1 MNITVHDEPSSL
13 SSLSDPDLL
22 SSLPLP
28 LSELLAE
35 SDSEG
40 EQTPSPPRCARRGL
54 GQLQANQQLLV
65 APSLGIQQVYFV
77 HLQLSVDFLQVGFVR
92 LQLCVDLLQ
101 VGFVCLQLGGDL
113 LQVGFVHLQL
123 RVDLLQVCFFR
134 LQLCVDLQQ
143 VGFVHLQLPVDLLQV
158 GFVCLQLGGDLLQ
171 AGFVHLQLSGD
182 LLQAGFLRLQLRV
195 DFLQDL
201 VFPLQNFFL
210 LFELFYF
217 SLKTDQSLGN
227 HPNFRFR
234 GKMEIKLSHSHH
246 HLGRAGNDKEKQW
259 VQWSHSCVAALQQ
272 RLGVPQQQPVIWIHH
287 APLKCG
293 NGEQSKI
300 LLLLSITHQI
310 DVDQLLHLWE
320 GAVDLETTTTTAAT
334 FLQCSRFILVSTT
347 SSSATTSSSSTCT
360 TGSKVAQLI
369 WLQGAV
375 PGLLST
381 VRLSLCASS
390 EAADISLSVNGCSAE
405 RGVDFYLP

>member
-1 MNITVHDEPSSL
+1 MHVAYEYSLKEGLDSDAWKETRENRREEMNITVHDEPSSL

-40 EQTPSPPRCARRGL
+40 EQIDASTRLLHLHVAHGGVWGSFRPIR
-54 GQLQANQQLLV
+54 QLLV
-65 APSLGIQQVYFV
+65 APSLGIQQVGFVCLQLGGDLLQVGFV
-77 HLQLSVDFLQVGFVR
+77 HLQLSVDFLQVGFVRLQLGGDSLQVGFVR

-113 LQVGFVHLQL
+113 LQVGFVRLQLFVDLLQVDFVRLQL
-123 RVDLLQVCFFR
+123 RVDLLQVRFFR

-171 AGFVHLQLSGD
+171 AGFVRLQLSGD

-217 SLKTDQSLGN
+217 SLVGVL
-227 HPNFRFR
+227 
-234 GKMEIKLSHSHH
+234 
-246 HLGRAGNDKEKQW
+246 
-259 VQWSHSCVAALQQ
+259 C
-272 RLGVPQQQPVIWIHH
+272 LGVSVEFLNFF
-287 APLKCG
+287 AD
-293 NGEQSKI
+293 EED
-300 LLLLSITHQI
+300 T
-310 DVDQLLHLWE
+310 
-320 GAVDLETTTTTAAT
+320 AVG
-334 FLQCSRFILVSTT
+334 T
-347 SSSATTSSSSTCT
+347 S
-360 TGSKVAQLI
+360 
-369 WLQGAV
+369 
-375 PGLLST
+375 GLFAMLT
-381 VRLSLCASS
+381 L
-390 EAADISLSVNGCSAE
+390 
-405 RGVDFYLP
+405 F